1 MAKGGL
7 QTRSV
12 AIGHLVLFCRE
23 PVQFFGEPGIEKV
36 NYAALAHF
44 GSVWRHEPLALVDCS
59 RLDGDA
65 VEVFGRGSKKGLLE
79 LIGSGTL
86 LLSNAHQVFKNLF
99 YLDKEP

>member
-1 MAKGGL
+1 MLAASGYPF
-7 QTRSV
+7 
-12 AIGHLVLFCRE
+12 HCCRE
-23 PVQFFGEPGIEKV
+23 AVLFFGEPGIEKV

-59 RLDGDA
+59 RMDGNA

-86 LLSNAHQVFKNLF
+86 VLSNVHQVIKDLS
-99 YLDKEP
+99 